1 VRAKNYLA
9 PRTLG
14 AAIYERILLSSELF
28 LFALLSC
35 NHSLPVQGRI
45 ALKEAFPY
53 NLFHLLSFFFY
64 LKKTLYCFALKY

>member
-1 VRAKNYLA
+1 MNYLA